1 MMTGLPRR
9 AGPNTPGRFAHLMS
23 GRVVDKENVMT
34 YSTDSGGYGVP
45 PQNPNLGGYG
55 APVPSYPNASSGTG
69 AGRGLSFLFALGVVI
84 LGVLSFCLG
93 FMPYEKQSATGQPP
107 TKSSVNFFDNVGLG
121 VGVAGLALLLAAA
134 VVAVFGMLPKQSG
147 NEPVVAGLSVA
158 GFVSLLM
165 LLIGLVDT
173 VEAGVG
179 LILVLVSSFLQASLA
194 VGCVLFS
201 AGVVKSGSSAQYGY
215 GGQGA
220 YASPQTY
227 QPRPY
232 QQQPYRP
239 QQPQAPYYGAAPGS
253 APTSE
258 VPNPPPDNRAP
269 RVQQPKANDPTQQ
282 V

>member
-1 MMTGLPRR
+1 M
-9 AGPNTPGRFAHLMS
+9 
-23 GRVVDKENVMT
+23 
-34 YSTDSGGYGVP
+34 
-45 PQNPNLGGYG
+45 
-55 APVPSYPNASSGTG
+55 ASSAAAAASSIT
-69 AGRGLSFLFALGVVI
+69 APANAIASSA
-84 LGVLSFCLG
+84 LSFCLG
-93 FMPYEKQSATGQPP
+93 FMSYEKQSANGQLPD
-107 TKSSVNFFDNVGLG
+107 KNSVNFFDNMGLG
-121 VGVAGLALLLAAA
+121 VGLIGLSLLLAAA
-134 VVAVFGMLPKQSG
+134 LVAAFGMLPRQSA

-165 LLIGLVDT
+165 LLLGLVDT

-194 VGCVLFS
+194 VGCVLLS

-215 GGQGA
+215 DGQGA
-220 YASPQTY
+220 YGSPQTY
-227 QPRPY
+227 QPQQSYQPQSYQPGPY

-239 QQPQAPYYGAAPGS
+239 QKPQPYPPQPQAPYYGAAPGS

>member
-1 MMTGLPRR
+1 
-9 AGPNTPGRFAHLMS
+9 
-23 GRVVDKENVMT
+23 MT
-34 YSTDSGGYGVP
+34 YSTDSGGYGVA
-45 PQNPNLGGYG
+45 PQNPNFGGYG
-55 APVPSYPNASSGTG
+55 AQVPAYTNASPGAG
-69 AGRGLSFLFALGVVI
+69 AGRGLSFLFALGVII

-93 FMPYEKQSATGQPP
+93 FMPYEKQSATGQLPA
-107 TKSSVNFFDNVGLG
+107 TNSMNFFDNVGLG
-121 VGVAGLALLLAAA
+121 VGVAGLALVLAAA
-134 VVAVFGMLPKQSG
+134 VVAAFGMLPKQSP

-165 LLIGLVDT
+165 LLMGLVDT

-179 LILVLVSSFLQASLA
+179 LILILMSSFLQASLA

-201 AGVVKSGSSAQYGY
+201 AGVVKSGSPAQYGY

-220 YASPQTY
+220 YGSPQTY
-227 QPRPY
+227 QPPQPY
-232 QQQPYRP
+232 QPQPYRP
-239 QQPQAPYYGAAPGS
+239 QQPQAPYYGPAPSS

-269 RVQQPKANDPTQQ
+269 RVQQPKANDPTQE

>member
-1 MMTGLPRR
+1 
-9 AGPNTPGRFAHLMS
+9 
-23 GRVVDKENVMT
+23 MT

-93 FMPYEKQSATGQPP
+93 FMPYEKQSATGQLPA
-107 TKSSVNFFDNVGLG
+107 KSSVNFFDNVGLG
-121 VGVAGLALLLAAA
+121 VGVTGLALLLAAA
-134 VVAVFGMLPKQSG
+134 LVAAFGMLPRQSAS
-147 NEPVVAGLSVA
+147 EPVVAGLSVA

-194 VGCVLFS
+194 VGCVLLS

-220 YASPQTY
+220 YGSPQTFQPQQSY
-227 QPRPY
+227 QPQSYQPGPY

-239 QQPQAPYYGAAPGS
+239 QKPQPYPPQPQAPYYGAAPGS

>member
-1 MMTGLPRR
+1 
-9 AGPNTPGRFAHLMS
+9 
-23 GRVVDKENVMT
+23 MT

-45 PQNPNLGGYG
+45 PQNPNFGGYG
-55 APVPSYPNASSGTG
+55 ARVPAYTNGSAGAG
-69 AGRGLSFLFALGVVI
+69 AGRGLSFLFALGVII

-93 FMPYEKQSATGQPP
+93 FMPYEKQSATGQLPA
-107 TKSSVNFFDNVGLG
+107 TNSVNFFDNVGLG

-134 VVAVFGMLPKQSG
+134 VVAAFGMLPKQSA

-165 LLIGLVDT
+165 LLIGLVNT

-179 LILVLVSSFLQASLA
+179 LILILVSSFLQASLA
-194 VGCVLFS
+194 VGCVLLS
-201 AGVVKSGSSAQYGY
+201 AGVVKSGSAAQYGY

-220 YASPQTY
+220 YGAPQTY
-227 QPRPY
+227 QPPQPY

-239 QQPQAPYYGAAPGS
+239 QQPQTPYYGAAP
-253 APTSE
+253 TSDA
-258 VPNPPPDNRAP
+258 PNPPPDNSAP
-269 RVQQPKANDPTQQ
+269 RVQQPRANDPTQQ

>member
-1 MMTGLPRR
+1 MIAAKSSA
-9 AGPNTPGRFAHLMS
+9 AGPP
-23 GRVVDKENVMT
+23 
-34 YSTDSGGYGVP
+34 
-45 PQNPNLGGYG
+45 
-55 APVPSYPNASSGTG
+55 
-69 AGRGLSFLFALGVVI
+69 
-84 LGVLSFCLG
+84 
-93 FMPYEKQSATGQPP
+93 ATG
-107 TKSSVNFFDNVGLG
+107 NADM
-121 VGVAGLALLLAAA
+121 AAA
-134 VVAVFGMLPKQSG
+134 LVAAFGMLPKQSG

-194 VGCVLFS
+194 VGCVLLS

-220 YASPQTY
+220 YGSPQTY
-227 QPRPY
+227 QPQQSYQPGPY
-232 QQQPYRP
+232 QQQPYQP
-239 QQPQAPYYGAAPGS
+239 QPYPPQPQAPYYGTAPGS

-269 RVQQPKANDPTQQ
+269 RVQQP
-282 V
+282 